1 MLRKQQQLAADQEKN
16 ADDLLIKQNELDD
29 LRKRF
34 EDEKDPVKKE
44 ELRKQMANKQKEIEM
59 LKRHDKLADEQK
71 KKAEVIADKERD
83 LANLRDQ
90 LANEKDPIKRAE
102 LERLIAER
110 EKEITGIKKDYNI
123 NEQKKKA
130 DEIRLRENELDN
142 LRKQWENEKD
152 PVKKAELARQMAA
165 KEQEIEMLRKQQQLA
180 ADQEKNADDLLIKQN
195 ELDDLRK
202 RFEDEKDPV

>member
-1 MLRKQQQLAADQEKN
+1 MGAQITAEQEKRAGEILDKELEL
-16 ADDLLIKQNELDD
+16 ADLQRKFDLET
-29 LRKRF
+29 
-34 EDEKDPVKKE
+34 DPVKKA
-44 ELRKQMANKQKEIEM
+44 ELANKIANKEKELEM
-59 LKRHDKLADEQK
+59 LKRHDQLANEQK
-71 KKAEVIADKERD
+71 KKAEVIAEKERD

-110 EKEITGIKKDYNI
+110 EKEITGLKRDYNI

-152 PVKKAELARQMAA
+152 PVK
-165 KEQEIEMLRKQQQLA
+165 
-180 ADQEKNADDLLIKQN
+180 
-195 ELDDLRK
+195 
-202 RFEDEKDPV
+202 

>member
-1 MLRKQQQLAADQEKN
+1 
-16 ADDLLIKQNELDD
+16 
-29 LRKRF
+29 
-34 EDEKDPVKKE
+34 
-44 ELRKQMANKQKEIEM
+44 MANKQKEIEM
-59 LKRHDKLADEQK
+59 LKRHEQLADEQK

-110 EKEITGIKKDYNI
+110 EKEISGLKRDYNI

-130 DEIRLRENELDN
+130 DEIKLRENELDN

-165 KEQEIEMLRKQQQLA
+165 KEQEIDMLLKKQQLY
-180 ADQEKNADDLLIKQN
+180 ADQEKNAADLLIKKS

-202 RFEDEKDPV
+202 RMTKI